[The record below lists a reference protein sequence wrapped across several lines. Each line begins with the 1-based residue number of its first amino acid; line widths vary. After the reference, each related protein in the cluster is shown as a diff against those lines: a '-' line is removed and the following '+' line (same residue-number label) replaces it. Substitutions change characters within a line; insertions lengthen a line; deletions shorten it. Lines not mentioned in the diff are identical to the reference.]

1 MSNEDIASMLLMMNK
16 KIDKLGRKIKRLEGI
31 CKALN
36 PDNSRDPNVSLNL
49 DWCCP
54 VTDEAIT
61 YERTLNIIYEQMC
74 WAFRSGYIEALKE
87 DKDCIFTSEQLT
99 DKINKDFGCAYEP
112 SMIDAAFGKCQD
124 SRLGR
129 TKAHPDMIL
138 DDEDQESFRQCFG
151 NNYVYHHP
159 HRAFYY
165 GWFSW
170 IPYSFKHMV
179 TIPDSFKYKVT
190 LPDGLY
196 IDENTLNS
204 FLQTKKAGYEPSTF
218 MSACAHISAN
228 LKGHDFIVHKDG
240 TIHQYATKD
249 VFYTRE
255 SAKQLID
262 EWKPKNKQDTRPK
275 FVLEDLIITDYDV
288 WDKIM
293 DHYLDSSCAERW
305 LVKEKGKEPEHWFVS
320 YMTWRSDVEQEDEEE
335 TDK

>member
-1 MSNEDIASMLLMMNK
+1 MSSEDIAAMLLMMNK
-16 KIDKLGRKIKRLEGI
+16 KIDKLGRKIQRLERI
-31 CKALN
+31 CKDLN
-36 PDNSRDPNVSLNL
+36 PDNARDTNVSLNL

-54 VTDEAIT
+54 ITDEAIT

-74 WAFRSGYIEALKE
+74 WAFRSGYMEALKE
-87 DKDCIFTSEQLT
+87 DKDCIFTREQLT

-112 SMIDAAFGKCQD
+112 SMIDAAFVKWHD

-129 TKAHPDMIL
+129 TKAHPDMIP
-138 DDEDQESFRQCFG
+138 DDEDLEAFRQCFG
-151 NNYVYHHP
+151 NGYVYHHP
-159 HRAFYY
+159 YRAFYC

-170 IPYSFKHMV
+170 IPNSFKH
-179 TIPDSFKYKVT
+179 TVT

-196 IDENTLNS
+196 VDENTLSS
-204 FLQTKKAGYEPSTF
+204 FMQKKKAGYEPSTF

-249 VFYTRE
+249 VLYTRE

-262 EWKPKNKQDTRPK
+262 EWQPKNKQDTRPK

-293 DHYLDSSCAERW
+293 NHYLDPLCAERW
-305 LVKEKGKEPEHWFVS
+305 LVKEEGKEPEHWFVS
-320 YMTWRSDVEQEDEEE
+320 YTTWRNSVELEEDEE
-335 TDK
+335 TDE